1 MKATIVVARGTKM
14 GRLYLTNSCVDL
26 EAVEEAK
33 TNPILWPTSWDK
45 RLKVVASKGLLQLY
59 SR

>member
-33 TNPILWPTSWDK
+33 TNPYCGQQVGT
-45 RLKVVASKGLLQLY
+45 KG
-59 SR
+59 